1 MLVNCLFAVCC
12 SPSWRRVLLVSLLPR
27 ERCFGVSL
35 LIVRCLFRRPPS
47 PLYET
52 GGSLCGVLGHPC
64 RRPPPPRGNGGAV
77 PPGADGGG
85 VLRRLPR
92 IVRASG
98 WWGASGLAPGSPP
111 PAPAVP
117 ARCYGSRAWGA
128 ARGLALGG
136 RRRRARRGVGGR
148 RAAKGGGGARR
159 LAPRQPHRLTASSL
173 RCYNV
178 SVAYCTGWSGA
189 FVRFRICV
197 VGRFYHR
204 GPYCCAASD
213 IHVLFAVRC
222 CFRLPWSVVC

>member
-1 MLVNCLFAVCC
+1 MLVHCFFAVCC
-12 SPSWRRVLLVSLLPR
+12 SPSWRRVLLVSLLAR

-35 LIVRCLFRRPPS
+35 LIVRCRFAVLLPPS
-47 PLYET
+47 PKPVAPCVACLDN
-52 GGSLCGVLGHPC
+52 PC

-98 WWGASGLAPGSPP
+98 WWGASGLAPDSPP

-159 LAPRQPHRLTASSL
+159 LAPRRPHRLTASSL

-189 FVRFRICV
+189 FVRFRI
-197 VGRFYHR
+197 
-204 GPYCCAASD
+204 
-213 IHVLFAVRC
+213 
-222 CFRLPWSVVC
+222 